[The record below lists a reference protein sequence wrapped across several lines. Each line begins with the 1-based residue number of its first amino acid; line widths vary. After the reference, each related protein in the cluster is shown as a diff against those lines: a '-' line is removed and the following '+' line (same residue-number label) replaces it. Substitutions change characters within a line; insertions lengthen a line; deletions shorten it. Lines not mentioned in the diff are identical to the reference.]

1 MRSQAFIAPA
11 ANRDATARQTITQ
24 TAFSNPFVVG
34 KEVKMGDRTMIAT
47 FAALVVDEVVRDVR
61 ASAKSI

>member
-1 MRSQAFIAPA
+1 
-11 ANRDATARQTITQ
+11 
-24 TAFSNPFVVG
+24 
-34 KEVKMGDRTMIAT
+34 MGDRTMIAT